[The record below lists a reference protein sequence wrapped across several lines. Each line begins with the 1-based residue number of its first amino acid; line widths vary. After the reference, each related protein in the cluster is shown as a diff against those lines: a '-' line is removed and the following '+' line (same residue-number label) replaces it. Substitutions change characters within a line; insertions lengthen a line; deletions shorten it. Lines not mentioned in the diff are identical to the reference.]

1 MSISHLLRSLI
12 TILLC
17 AGIVSPQAPTKSVPE
32 KAAPEE
38 KKPVSSLKVLVLS
51 TMLADEGIGE
61 WGYAALVEVD
71 GHKILFD
78 TGARPRTVLDNAREL
93 HVDLSGVEDVV
104 LSHFHDDH
112 TTGLMTLRRELS
124 KINPLAMSR
133 VHVARGIF

>member
-78 TGARPRTVLDNAREL
+78 TGARPETVLQNAREL
-93 HVDLSGVEDVV
+93 GVELADIKDVI
-104 LSHFHDDH
+104 LSHNHDDH
-112 TTGLMTLRRELS
+112 TGGLLSLRRALA
-124 KINPLAMSR
+124 KRNPTA
-133 VHVARGIF
+133 